1 MRKIFIS
8 LIILF
13 FALAASAQRQGTR
26 PTPYG
31 FDINAKPP
39 IFYNLFLEMNP
50 GGKGLE
56 LKFNINIQYDLLYFI
71 KTDSGYVS
79 GYDIALYAKETKT
92 GETVFSQ
99 LWKENIR
106 EEKFEVTNSQR
117 RYHITSKSFS
127 VDFPPGKYQLD
138 LDLTDETTGRE
149 YKSNRPFTVPDLTEE
164 YYLSDIVFLTQDKSQ
179 SAEIILPDNDIILEF
194 NKDLYPYFQFDLM
207 NAEKVNVK
215 SELFRLDEDHENL
228 LRKKEASLNEK
239 GVLHH
244 FSEVIVKKDLK
255 EGKYLLRYTLST
267 DRLEK
272 NIEKKF
278 RIVWYQKPIPMYN
291 LEMALLPMR
300 YLLSDEEWEKIYDY
314 SEEDQRN
321 WYQSYWEKKDPDPDT
336 PMNEVQVEFYKRVME
351 ANSKFRT
358 ENYQGWDTDRGKALI
373 LYGDPDRVRAKKY
386 LEDAKSYEIWYYKQR
401 NKKLIFIDRDEDGA
415 YILVSIED
423 IGKEDDE

>member
-1 MRKIFIS
+1 MKKILIS
-8 LIILF
+8 VFILF
-13 FALAASAQRQGTR
+13 VTMVSSAQMQGIR

-39 IFYNLFLEMNP
+39 IFYDLFLELNS
-50 GGKGLE
+50 GGQDFKLR
-56 LKFNINIQYDLLYFI
+56 FNIKIQYDLLFFI

-79 GYDIALYAKETKT
+79 GYDIALYVKEMNS

-99 LWKENIR
+99 LWKENIH
-106 EEKFEVTNSQR
+106 EEKFENTNSQR
-117 RYHITSKSFS
+117 RYHINSKSFL
-127 VDFPPGKYQLD
+127 VDFPPGKYQLN
-138 LDLTDETTGRE
+138 LALTDETTGRE
-149 YKSNRPFTVPDLTEE
+149 YKSTRSFTVPDLSED

-179 SAEIILPDNDIILEF
+179 SAEIILPDNEVILEF
-194 NKDLYPYFQFDLM
+194 NKDLYPYFQFKLT
-207 NAEKVNVK
+207 NAEKVTVK
-215 SELFRLDEDHENL
+215 SELFRHEESREDL
-228 LRKKEASLNEK
+228 LRTKEIPLEEK
-239 GVLHH
+239 GLLHH
-244 FSEVIVKKDLK
+244 FSEVIDRKDLK
-255 EGKYLLRYTLST
+255 EGNYLLRYTIT
-267 DRLEK
+267 TGHLEK

-300 YLLSDEEWEKIYDY
+300 YLLSDEEWEKVYDY
-314 SEEDQRN
+314 AEEDQRN
-321 WYQSYWEKKDPDPDT
+321 WYQAYWEKKDPDPDT
-336 PMNEVQVEFYKRVME
+336 PLNEVQVEFYKRVME

-386 LEDAKSYEIWYYKQR
+386 VEDAKSYEIWYYKER
-401 NKKLIFIDRDEDGA
+401 NKKLIFIDRDEDGS